1 MLILPPQMEHILP
14 KKYGEL
20 MVSMD
25 SNILDLYP
33 EGFELDVY
41 PGQKLIYTEPLLPEM
56 DVDRVLEETKKVE
69 KSLTA
74 SEKKRNK
81 ISKTNLEIII

>member
-1 MLILPPQMEHILP
+1 M
-14 KKYGEL
+14 KSSKY
-20 MVSMD
+20 
-25 SNILDLYP
+25 SNRVPIVKPVILDLYP

-56 DVDRVLEETKKVE
+56 DVDRVLEETEKIE

-81 ISKTNLEIII
+81 LNKKNLEIMI